1 MRHLDTYLGYLGIR
15 ELYDFTNKE
24 RNSLD
29 YITYMVNRCQ
39 AMFRYENLPPDIP
52 ARDLEL
58 MLQCNGFV
66 IFTDKPDG
74 KFRIFTGGLGGEPDY
89 LYHPTIA
96 TIANPALKYSANLKI
111 GEECII
117 IPNDTMFMGLIPMHK
132 RYSSMLVENDI
143 SLRLN
148 NVNSRVTSIISAQ
161 DDRTV
166 KSAQKYLEQMDDGDI
181 GIVAETAFLD
191 GVRTNPYSDT
201 STSNNIISLMEYQQF
216 LKASWL
222 NDLGLDASSNLKRE
236 YVNESELSLNGDMQL
251 SFMDDMLRN
260 RLRALDEINEKY
272 GLDIKCYLNSA
283 WEDNQNIIDNIT
295 EGIDTDMDGSINDEE
310 EIKLETKEEEKETI
324 SEEVIEEKEEIV
336 EPVQETRAEE
346 VMEEVEKEN
355 ITEDEV
361 EEIQEENETENI
373 EEKEEEDDED
383 EN

>member
-1 MRHLDTYLGYLGIR
+1 MRHLESYLGYLGIR

-29 YITYMVNRCQ
+29 YITYMINRCQ

-74 KFRIFTGGLGGEPDY
+74 KYRIFIGGLGGEPDY
-89 LYHPTIA
+89 LYRPTLA

-111 GEECII
+111 GDECII

-148 NVNSRVTSIISAQ
+148 NVNSRVASIISAQ

-166 KSAQKYLEQMDDGDI
+166 QSAQKYLEQIDDGDI

-191 GVRTNPYSDT
+191 GVRTNPYSDN

-295 EGIDTDMDGSINDEE
+295 EGIDTDMDGAINDEE
-310 EIKLETKEEEKETI
+310 IKTEAKEVEKE
-324 SEEVIEEKEEIV
+324 SNVEETNEEIIT

-361 EEIQEENETENI
+361 EEIQEENEKS
-373 EEKEEEDDED
+373 EEKEEDGD
-383 EN
+383 ENEN